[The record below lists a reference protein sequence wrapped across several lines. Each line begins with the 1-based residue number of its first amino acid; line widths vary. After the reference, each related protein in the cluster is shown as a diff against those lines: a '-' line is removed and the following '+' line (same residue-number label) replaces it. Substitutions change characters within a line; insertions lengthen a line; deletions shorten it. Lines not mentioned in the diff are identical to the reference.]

1 MPQTG
6 KTRIATP
13 QTRYPTAQTRCACPL
28 HPHATAQPFN
38 IVRAASTPPQPP
50 ARARRRGPITHTLC
64 GCRWRRCTTQGVAP
78 ARHRRL
84 RRRFQRVAR
93 CAVLCRAS
101 RARSGHWY
109 QRPPPKRARRRE
121 LRGVSCVGT
130 AHMMCRRSNP
140 WRRRT
145 SAVPPPVHAGRAAP
159 RRADRPLSTGARAR
173 ARADCGVRAR
183 ALATAPRIAPS
194 TAPRRHRG
202 PPCGSAEKRTRRL
215 RVRTRYVV
223 RRPVYTCARNK

>member
-13 QTRYPTAQTRCACPL
+13 QTRYPTAQTRSACPL

-121 LRGVSCVGT
+121 LRHLSRAGT
-130 AHMMCRRSNP
+130 ALMMRRRRNP

-145 SAVPPPVHAGRAAP
+145 SVVPPPAHAGRERKPCRSTQSRSPAP
-159 RRADRPLSTGARAR
+159 YGR
-173 ARADCGVRAR
+173 
-183 ALATAPRIAPS
+183 
-194 TAPRRHRG
+194 
-202 PPCGSAEKRTRRL
+202 
-215 RVRTRYVV
+215 
-223 RRPVYTCARNK
+223 

>member
-1 MPQTG
+1 LPLG
-6 KTRIATP
+6 P
-13 QTRYPTAQTRCACPL
+13 RCALACGAMP
-28 HPHATAQPFN
+28 PHDAKRRGCSPPRAQPARSACSTPR
-38 IVRAASTPPQPP
+38 RAAP
-50 ARARRRGPITHTLC
+50 RRT
-64 GCRWRRCTTQGVAP
+64 
-78 ARHRRL
+78 
-84 RRRFQRVAR
+84 
-93 CAVLCRAS
+93 S
-101 RARSGHWY
+101 SGHWH

-130 AHMMCRRSNP
+130 AHMMRRRSNP

-173 ARADCGVRAR
+173 ARADCGVRAC

-194 TAPRRHRG
+194 TAPRRHSG

>member
-13 QTRYPTAQTRCACPL
+13 QTRSPTEQKRPACPS
-28 HPHATAQPFN
+28 HPHATAQPSN
-38 IVRAASTPPQPP
+38 IAGGAPGHLSNPLC
-50 ARARRRGPITHTLC
+50 ARRRGPI
-64 GCRWRRCTTQGVAP
+64 
-78 ARHRRL
+78 
-84 RRRFQRVAR
+84 AR
-93 CAVLCRAS
+93 CALACGAMPPHDAKRRGCSPPRDQPARSACSTPRRAAPHRTS
-101 RARSGHWY
+101 SGHWH

-130 AHMMCRRSNP
+130 AHMMRRRSNP

-194 TAPRRHRG
+194 
-202 PPCGSAEKRTRRL
+202 
-215 RVRTRYVV
+215 
-223 RRPVYTCARNK
+223 